1 MRKIGDESEM
11 LTNFGLLR
19 HGQTEW
25 NKLKKIQGS
34 CDSPLT
40 PDGKEQTAEWS
51 PVLKKYS
58 WDRILASDLGRV
70 KETVSILNLELNI
83 PVEYTAQL
91 REQDWGDW
99 EGMTIP
105 SIKKTFSEDLKRR
118 VEKGWLFS
126 APNGET
132 RQKVRDRTLS
142 ALSEAALKW
151 PGQNILIVCHQ
162 GVIKSIL
169 YTITGRKFLP
179 GDDRML
185 EPNSFHLI
193 GYEREQFSTIR
204 LNIGRTQNEN

>member
-1 MRKIGDESEM
+1 MKKIKGKHET
-11 LTNFGLLR
+11 LTSFGLLR

-40 PDGKEQTAEWS
+40 SHGKELITEWS
-51 PVLKKYS
+51 LFLKKYS
-58 WDRILASDLGRV
+58 WNRILASDLGRV
-70 KETVSILNLELNI
+70 RETVSILNKELNI
-83 PVEYTAQL
+83 PVEYTSQL
-91 REQDWGDW
+91 REQDWGEW

-105 SIKKTFSEDLKRR
+105 YIKKTYRRDLERR
-118 VEKGWLFS
+118 VQMGWLFS

-132 RQKVRDRTLS
+132 RQNVRERTLS
-142 ALSEAALKW
+142 ALSEASAQW

-169 YTITGRKFLP
+169 YSITGRKFMP
-179 GDDRML
+179 GDNRMF

-193 GYEREQFSTIR
+193 GYEEEQFSTIK
-204 LNIGRTQNEN
+204 LNIGREL

>member
-1 MRKIGDESEM
+1 MRKRKDKIEE
-11 LTNFGLLR
+11 LTSFGLLR

-40 PDGKEQTAEWS
+40 SYGKEMITDWS
-51 PVLKKYS
+51 LFLKKYN

-70 KETVSILNLELNI
+70 KETVSILNQELDI
-83 PVEYTAQL
+83 PVEYTSQL
-91 REQDWGDW
+91 REQDWGEW

-105 SIKKTFSEDLKRR
+105 YIKKTFGEDLERR
-118 VEKGWLFS
+118 VQMGWFFA

-132 RQKVRDRTLS
+132 RHNVRERTIS
-142 ALSEAALKW
+142 ALSGAARKW

-169 YTITGRKFLP
+169 YSITGRKFLP
-179 GDDRML
+179 GDEQMFK
-185 EPNSFHLI
+185 PNSFHLI
-193 GYEREQFSTIR
+193 GYEQDRFSTIK
-204 LNIGRTQNEN
+204 LNIGRQL

>member
-1 MRKIGDESEM
+1 MRKIKDKNED
-11 LTNFGLLR
+11 LTSFGLLR

-40 PDGKEQTAEWS
+40 SYGKELITEWS
-51 PVLKKYS
+51 LFLKKQS

-70 KETVSILNLELNI
+70 RETVSILNRELDI
-83 PVEYTAQL
+83 PVEHTSQL

-105 SIKKTFSEDLKRR
+105 YIKKEFGEDLERR
-118 VEKGWLFS
+118 VQMGWFFS

-132 RQKVRDRTLS
+132 RQNVRIRTL
-142 ALSEAALKW
+142 AGLSEAARKW

-169 YTITGRKFLP
+169 YSITGRKFMP

-185 EPNSFHLI
+185 KPNSFHLI
-193 GYEREQFSTIR
+193 GFEQEQFSTIK
-204 LNIGRTQNEN
+204 LNIGR

>member
-1 MRKIGDESEM
+1 MKKPKDKNKNVTR
-11 LTNFGLLR
+11 FGLLR

-25 NKLKKIQGS
+25 NALKKIQGS

-40 PDGKEQTAEWS
+40 SEGEKQITEWS
-51 PVLKKYS
+51 LILKEYG
-58 WDRILASDLGRV
+58 WNRIIASDLGRV
-70 KETVSILNLELNI
+70 KKTVSILNQKLDI

-105 SIKKTFSEDLKRR
+105 YIKENFSENLKHR
-118 VEKGWLFS
+118 VQMGWFFS

-132 RQKVRDRTLS
+132 RQNVSDRSLS
-142 ALSEAALKW
+142 ALSEAAIKW
-151 PGQNILIVCHQ
+151 PGQNILVVCHQ

-179 GDDRML
+179 GDNRIFQ
-185 EPNSFHLI
+185 PNSFHMI
-193 GYEREQFSTIR
+193 GYERNRFSTIE
-204 LNIGRTQNEN
+204 LNIGCE